1 MAAGRKS
8 STKAGAGKASSAS
21 SSGSSSSSSSGSSS
35 SSSSSGSSKSSSSGS
50 RTSSSSGSS
59 RSASPTG
66 SSRQTITQSNT
77 QVVSTT
83 STKTPNAQPKPAT
96 SWFGTPTTSTTVA
109 PYAQTQN
116 RKFTT
121 NSQSQ
126 IAKSVQSAN
135 TAQPQQFT
143 YATTTS
149 GNTFIIPSNL
159 SLEARQYYAK
169 LGIATSNQKPTT
181 TLWSVDAGTD
191 VIIDTELA
199 NADLEKDIQDP
210 WGIKCPTKFGVDVH
224 CNPIVTQQEDGF
236 EQIQK
241 PNVEQSEESNNV
253 QLEANTYDS
262 DGATTEKADYNYNL
276 GSTLTQS
283 DDSPLDVLNQQT
295 TKEQWMQQQN
305 QNIVPL
311 ETYAAFAAN
320 GKAGT
325 NGVFTNGT
333 GSASMQM
340 GYENLKGSIGNIM
353 QSSLF
358 PIVVIGIIV
367 LLVISF
373 LRPKGAAAAPAAPS
387 KVFQFA

>member
-8 STKAGAGKASSAS
+8 TTKAGAGKASSAA
-21 SSGSSSSSSSGSSS
+21 SSGSSSSSASGSSS
-35 SSSSSGSSKSSSSGS
+35 SPSSSGSSKSSTSGKASSP
-50 RTSSSSGSS
+50 SS
-59 RSASPTG
+59 RGRSPSPIRSPTG

-77 QVVSTT
+77 QVVSTS

-96 SWFGTPTTSTTVA
+96 SWFGNPTTSTTVA

-116 RKFTT
+116 RKFTS

-135 TAQPQQFT
+135 TAQPQTFT

-149 GNTFIIPSNL
+149 GNTFVIPSNL

-181 TLWSVDAGTD
+181 TSWEIDAGTD
-191 VIIDTELA
+191 VLVDDLLA
-199 NADLEKDIQDP
+199 NQEYLYYDLSGIQDDAQP
-210 WGIKCPTKFGVDVH
+210 ESITKD
-224 CNPIVTQQEDGF
+224 EDSF
-236 EQIQK
+236 EYTRK
-241 PNVEQSEESNNV
+241 PDVEQSEESNNV
-253 QLEANTYDS
+253 QLEANTYSS
-262 DGATTEKADYNYNL
+262 DGATTEQADYNYNL

-283 DDSPLDVLNQQT
+283 DDSPLSVLQDSPTSQ
-295 TKEQWMQQQN
+295 QWMQQQN

-320 GKAGT
+320 GKAGA

-353 QSSLF
+353 QSKFF

>member
-8 STKAGAGKASSAS
+8 TTKAGAGKTSSAS
-21 SSGSSSSSSSGSSS
+21 SSGSSSSSSSGSPSS
-35 SSSSSGSSKSSSSGS
+35 SSSTGSSKSSSSGS
-50 RTSSSSGSS
+50 PRSSSSSGSPRSSSSSGSS
-59 RSASPTG
+59 RKA
-66 SSRQTITQSNT
+66 ITQSNT

-96 SWFGTPTTSTTVA
+96 SWFGNPTTSTTVA

-135 TAQPQQFT
+135 KAQPQTFT
-143 YATTTS
+143 YATTAS
-149 GNTFIIPSNL
+149 GNTFVIPSNL

-181 TLWSVDAGTD
+181 TSWEVDAGTD
-191 VIIDTELA
+191 VLVDDLLA
-199 NADLEKDIQDP
+199 NQEYFYYDLSGIQDDAQP
-210 WGIKCPTKFGVDVH
+210 DSITKD
-224 CNPIVTQQEDGF
+224 EDSF
-236 EQIQK
+236 EYTRK
-241 PNVEQSEESNNV
+241 PDVEQSEESNNV

-276 GSTLTQS
+276 GSTLTQAG
-283 DDSPLDVLNQQT
+283 DDPLSVLQT
-295 TKEQWMQQQN
+295 NVTKEQWMQQQN
-305 QNIVPL
+305 QQIVPL
-311 ETYAAFAAN
+311 ETYAAFSAN
-320 GKAGT
+320 GKAGA

-340 GYENLKGSIGNIM
+340 GYESLKGSIGNIM
-353 QSSLF
+353 QSPLF

-367 LLVISF
+367 LMVIGF

>member
-1 MAAGRKS
+1 MARRAAS
-8 STKAGAGKASSAS
+8 ANFGAGKKTTVTASNA
-21 SSGSSSSSSSGSSS
+21 GSTKTTKTTGTP
-35 SSSSSGSSKSSSSGS
+35 KTQN
-50 RTSSSSGSS
+50 TS
-59 RSASPTG
+59 TG
-66 SSRQTITQSNT
+66 SPKNKTTTGSPRQTTTQSNT

-83 STKTPNAQPKPAT
+83 STKTPNAQPKPQT

-116 RKFTT
+116 RKFTE

-135 TAQPQQFT
+135 KAQPQTFT
-143 YATTTS
+143 YATTAS

-181 TLWSVDAGTD
+181 TSWEVDAGTD
-191 VIIDTELA
+191 VLVDDLLA
-199 NADLEKDIQDP
+199 NQQYLYYDLSGIQDDAQP
-210 WGIKCPTKFGVDVH
+210 ESITKD
-224 CNPIVTQQEDGF
+224 EDSF
-236 EQIQK
+236 EYTRK
-241 PNVEQSEESNNV
+241 PDVEQSEESNNV

-262 DGATTEKADYNYNL
+262 DGTTTDKADYNYNL

-283 DDSPLDVLNQQT
+283 DDSPLSVLQDAPT
-295 TKEQWMQQQN
+295 SEQWMQQQN

-340 GYENLKGSIGNIM
+340 GYESLKGSIGNIM
-353 QSSLF
+353 QSPLF

-373 LRPKGAAAAPAAPS
+373 LRPKATAAIPAAPS

>member
-8 STKAGAGKASSAS
+8 TTKAGAGKASSAA

-50 RTSSSSGSS
+50 SSSSSSGTSR
-59 RSASPTG
+59 RSASSTG
-66 SSRQTITQSNT
+66 SSRKAITQSNT
-77 QVVSTT
+77 QVVSSRTT
-83 STKTPNAQPKPAT
+83 NIPNAQPKPAT
-96 SWFGTPTTSTTVA
+96 SWFGNPTTSTTVA

-135 TAQPQQFT
+135 TAQPQTFT

-181 TLWSVDAGTD
+181 TSWEVDAGTD
-191 VIIDTELA
+191 VLVDDLLA
-199 NADLEKDIQDP
+199 NQEYLYYDLSGIQDDAQP
-210 WGIKCPTKFGVDVH
+210 ESITKD
-224 CNPIVTQQEDGF
+224 EDSF
-236 EQIQK
+236 EYTRK
-241 PNVEQSEESNNV
+241 PDVEQSEESNNV
-253 QLEANTYDS
+253 QLEANTYSS
-262 DGATTEKADYNYNL
+262 DGATTEQADYNYNL

-283 DDSPLDVLNQQT
+283 DDSPLSVLQDSPTSQ
-295 TKEQWMQQQN
+295 QWMQQQN

-320 GKAGT
+320 GKAGA

-340 GYENLKGSIGNIM
+340 GYESLKGSIGNIM
-353 QSSLF
+353 QSPLF

>member
-1 MAAGRKS
+1 MAAGRTS
-8 STKAGAGKASSAS
+8 TTKAGAGKASSAS

-35 SSSSSGSSKSSSSGS
+35 GSSKSSSSGS
-50 RTSSSSGSS
+50 SRTSSSSSS
-59 RSASPTG
+59 RRPASSTG
-66 SSRQTITQSNT
+66 SSRKPSTQSNT
-77 QVVSTT
+77 QVVSSRTT
-83 STKTPNAQPKPAT
+83 NIPNAQPKPAT
-96 SWFGTPTTSTTVA
+96 GWFGNPTTSTTVA

-116 RKFTT
+116 RKFTS

-135 TAQPQQFT
+135 KAQPQQFT

-181 TLWSVDAGTD
+181 TSWEVDAGTD
-191 VIIDTELA
+191 VLVDDLLA
-199 NADLEKDIQDP
+199 NQQYLYYDLSGIQDDAQP
-210 WGIKCPTKFGVDVH
+210 ESITKD
-224 CNPIVTQQEDGF
+224 EDSF
-236 EQIQK
+236 EYTRK
-241 PNVEQSEESNNV
+241 PDVEQSEESNNV

-283 DDSPLDVLNQQT
+283 DDSPLSVLQDAPT
-295 TKEQWMQQQN
+295 SEQWMQQQN

-340 GYENLKGSIGNIM
+340 GYESLKGSIGNIM
-353 QSSLF
+353 QSKFF

-373 LRPKGAAAAPAAPS
+373 LRPKATAAIPAAPS

>member
-1 MAAGRKS
+1 MAAGRTS
-8 STKAGAGKASSAS
+8 TTKAGAGKASSAS

-35 SSSSSGSSKSSSSGS
+35 SSSSSGSSKA
-50 RTSSSSGSS
+50 SSSGSS
-59 RSASPTG
+59 SSSSSGTSRRSASSTG
-66 SSRQTITQSNT
+66 SSRKAITQSNT

-116 RKFTT
+116 RKFTA

-135 TAQPQQFT
+135 KAQPQQFT

-181 TLWSVDAGTD
+181 TSWEVDAGTD
-191 VIIDTELA
+191 VLVDDLLA
-199 NADLEKDIQDP
+199 NQEYLYYDLSGIQDDAQP
-210 WGIKCPTKFGVDVH
+210 ESITKD
-224 CNPIVTQQEDGF
+224 EDSF
-236 EQIQK
+236 EYTRK
-241 PNVEQSEESNNV
+241 PDVEQSEESNNV
-253 QLEANTYDS
+253 QLEANTYSS

-283 DDSPLDVLNQQT
+283 DDSPLSVLQDSPT
-295 TKEQWMQQQN
+295 SEQWMQQQN

-353 QSSLF
+353 QSPLF

-373 LRPKGAAAAPAAPS
+373 LRPKATAAIPAAPS